1 MSIENTRKKNE
12 ELYVNEDE
20 EHFLHCQKKLLRKIL
35 LTQIENLYTKLM
47 GNNHNQNLEENLS
60 SCHMQLAA
68 PFNSR
73 VISIEES
80 GLNIAA

>member
-1 MSIENTRKKNE
+1 MLSIENTRKKNG
-12 ELYVNEDE
+12 ELYVIEDG
-20 EHFLHCQKKLLRKIL
+20 EHFFHCKIVLLRKIL

-60 SCHMQLAA
+60 SCLMQLAV

-73 VISIEES
+73 VIST
-80 GLNIAA
+80 